1 MDRWIDGWTDGMGS
15 TKRDCPLLIRYVGTA
30 VIDGDCITPAVS
42 LRRPTPPP
50 PPGVVH
56 PKKEIP

>member
-1 MDRWIDGWTDGMGS
+1 MDRWIDGRMGS
-15 TKRDCPLLIRYVGTA
+15 TKRDCPLFIRYVGTA

-50 PPGVVH
+50 SPGSSVT
-56 PKKEIP
+56 KEGNSIGS